1 MKIKKGFELR
11 DICGEKV
18 IMATGI
24 ENVDFN
30 QMIALNE
37 SAAYLWQ
44 SITDKDFDA
53 NTLATLL
60 CENYEVSEQEA
71 LNDAHS
77 IIKEWLELSSTV
89 ATPTKNQ
96 PAYTWN
102 RANSPSK
109 CWVDAQDTSI
119 FLMHLMVGNLFA
131 NLRLQQAFLLLLH
144 SNTFRQLVLR
154 SEYL

>member
-1 MKIKKGFELR
+1 MK
-11 DICGEKV
+11 
-18 IMATGI
+18 
-24 ENVDFN
+24 
-30 QMIALNE
+30 
-37 SAAYLWQ
+37 
-44 SITDKDFDA
+44 
-53 NTLATLL
+53 
-60 CENYEVSEQEA
+60 
-71 LNDAHS
+71 
-77 IIKEWLELSSTV
+77 ELSLKYGCN
-89 ATPTKNQ
+89 PNQNQ

-131 NLRLQQAFLLLLH
+131 NLRLQQAFLLQLR

>member
-11 DICGEKV
+11 DIC
-18 IMATGI
+18 

-53 NTLATLL
+53 NTLAALL

-77 IIKEWLELSSTV
+77 IIKEWLEQGIIE
-89 ATPTKNQ
+89 A
-96 PAYTWN
+96 
-102 RANSPSK
+102 
-109 CWVDAQDTSI
+109 
-119 FLMHLMVGNLFA
+119 
-131 NLRLQQAFLLLLH
+131 
-144 SNTFRQLVLR
+144 
-154 SEYL
+154 